1 MEDDPVRD
9 ILRILDKAINI
20 EKEVLYEIT
29 NNNSVPLDNFLNR
42 CLSYIEKIEAI
53 AVPVGY
59 DSVEKGRARMAVEN
73 IYEGLQKY
81 KGIERQDYDQ
91 RRSVDID
98 SLTEADEA
106 RTLESAVAYS
116 GGGQGFAHV
125 NWNAALLMSTHG
137 KEDKMADNYWKPTST
152 KPVRKVDPSEYD
164 GIMAE
169 HEANRKQTYAEWEK
183 EMAKQKKEVLSEV
196 QRVQ

>member
-1 MEDDPVRD
+1 MKDDPVRD
-9 ILRILDKAINI
+9 ILRILDKAVNI
-20 EKEVLYEIT
+20 EKEVLYELS

-42 CLSYIEKIEAI
+42 CLGYIEKIEAI
-53 AVPVGY
+53 AVPKGY
-59 DSVEKGRARMAVEN
+59 ESVEKGRARKAVEN

-81 KGIERQDYDQ
+81 KGIERQDYDH

-116 GGGQGFAHV
+116 DGGHGFAHV

-137 KEDKMADNYWKPTST
+137 KEEKPFDPYWRPTKV
-152 KPVRKVDPSEYD
+152 KPVREVDPSEYD

>member
-1 MEDDPVRD
+1 MKDDPVRD

-20 EKEVLYEIT
+20 EKEVLYELS

-42 CLSYIEKIEAI
+42 CLGYIEKIEAI
-53 AVPVGY
+53 AVPVGN
-59 DSVEKGRARMAVEN
+59 DVVEKGRARKAVEN

-81 KGIERQDYDQ
+81 KGVERQDYDQ

-116 GGGQGFAHV
+116 GSDHGFAHV

-137 KEDKMADNYWKPTST
+137 KEEKPFDPYWRPTKV
-152 KPVRKVDPSEYD
+152 KPVREVDPSEYD

>member
-1 MEDDPVRD
+1 MKDNPVRD
-9 ILRILDKAINI
+9 ILRILDKAVNI
-20 EKEVLYEIT
+20 EKEVLYELS

-42 CLSYIEKIEAI
+42 CLGYIEKIEAI
-53 AVPVGY
+53 AVPVGN
-59 DSVEKGRARMAVEN
+59 DVVEKGRARKAVEN

-106 RTLESAVAYS
+106 RTLESAMAYS

-125 NWNAALLMSTHG
+125 NWNSALLMSTHG
-137 KEDKMADNYWKPTST
+137 KEDEQFDPYWRPTKT
-152 KPVRKVDPSEYD
+152 KPVREVDPSEYD

-169 HEANRKQTYAEWEK
+169 HEASRRQTYAEWEK
-183 EMAKQKKEVLSEV
+183 DMEKQKKEVLSEV